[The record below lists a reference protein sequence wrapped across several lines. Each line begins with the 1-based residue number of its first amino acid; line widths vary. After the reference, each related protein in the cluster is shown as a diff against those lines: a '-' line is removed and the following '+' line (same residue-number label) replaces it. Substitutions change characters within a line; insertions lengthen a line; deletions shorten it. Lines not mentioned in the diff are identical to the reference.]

1 MKLPATQKL
10 VTDQDGRQRIVT
22 REDPRLSA
30 SAKMARRKSNKQRPV
45 KRSI

>member
-1 MKLPATQKL
+1 MTRPVKLRP
-10 VTDQDGRQRIVT
+10 DQTIKDGKIVT
-22 REDPRLSA
+22 RENPRLSA